1 MKRLL
6 VACEESQRV
15 CCAFRLRGWEAY
27 SCDIQ
32 PCSGEHPEWH
42 ILGDVTSLI
51 NGNCTFITQDGE
63 QHAVFG
69 MWDLIIAH
77 PPCTYLS
84 NAGARH
90 LYKGGVLQQDR
101 YEKGIE
107 AKEFFMLFRNANCP
121 HIVIENPTPS
131 RIFDLPP
138 YSQVIQPWMFGHP
151 YQKRTLLWIK
161 GLPELKPTNV
171 VDTRIST
178 KTPGCWFNAK
188 GVDRQKER
196 SKTFQGI
203 ADAMAEQWGSYLE
216 ELYV

>member
-1 MKRLL
+1 MRALI
-6 VACEESQRV
+6 ACEESQRV
-15 CCAFRLRGWEAY
+15 CAAFRKRGWQAF
-27 SCDIQ
+27 SCDVQ
-32 PCSGEHPEWH
+32 ECSGGHPEWH
-42 ILGDVTSLI
+42 IKGDVTPII
-51 NGNCTFITQDGE
+51 NGSCTFFTENDNCYQIFGE
-63 QHAVFG
+63 
-69 MWDLIIAH
+69 WDLIIAH

-101 YEKGIE
+101 YKKGIE
-107 AKEFFMLFRNANCP
+107 AKEFFMLFRNADCP

-131 RIFDLPP
+131 RVFDLPP

-161 GLPELKPTNV
+161 GLPELKPTNI

-203 ADAMAEQWGSYLE
+203 ADAMAEQWGRYLE